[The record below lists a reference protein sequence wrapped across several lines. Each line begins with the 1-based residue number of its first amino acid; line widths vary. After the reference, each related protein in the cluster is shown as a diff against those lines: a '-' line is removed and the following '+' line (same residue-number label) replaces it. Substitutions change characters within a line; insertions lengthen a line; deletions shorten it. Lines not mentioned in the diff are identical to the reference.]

1 MNIQMNQKE
10 ITPLNMV
17 KTVYASVIE
26 DVFEHFDDYAKVYV
40 KNYDDYN
47 EEERK
52 VISNKNIDLNKKLN
66 VFLGKSKLV

>member
-1 MNIQMNQKE
+1 MNQKE

>member
-26 DVFEHFDDYAKVYV
+26 DIFEHFDEYARIYV